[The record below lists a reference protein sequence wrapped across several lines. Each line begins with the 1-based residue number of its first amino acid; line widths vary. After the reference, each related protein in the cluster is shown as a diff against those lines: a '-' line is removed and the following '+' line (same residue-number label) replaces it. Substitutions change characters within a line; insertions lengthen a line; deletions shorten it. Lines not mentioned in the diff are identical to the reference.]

1 MSVSSPN
8 QQLEAARQR
17 LEQFQ
22 TGSSELQPEAV
33 KWWTTQNAMT
43 ISVVVLVFGII
54 TLALA
59 TYLINSGKSSEAIL
73 RTYGTILIIV
83 TSVFLVVAG
92 YSSNQIAP
100 VMGLMGTV
108 AGYLLGKGEASA
120 KKDE

>member
-1 MSVSSPN
+1 
-8 QQLEAARQR
+8 
-17 LEQFQ
+17 
-22 TGSSELQPEAV
+22 
-33 KWWTTQNAMT
+33 MT

-54 TLALA
+54 TLVLA
-59 TYLINSGKSSEAIL
+59 TYLINRGKSSEAIL

-92 YSSNQIAP
+92 YSSSQIAP

-108 AGYLLGKGEASA
+108 AGYLLGKGEASV